1 MAEASEA
8 LSRIGGVGGVFAEFA
23 MLPDLL
29 RRGLRGPVT
38 ASNWTTLFA
47 QAGFNEAHLDREDM
61 PRNRSA
67 HAGFI
72 AHGAIRF
79 CEWLDLISPDGDLMD
94 AGRRVADLAVPE
106 SPPPDIPDVRA
117 QELAAVLAGQLER
130 HYLGAGGLP
139 LVRFLQD
146 ASADLADGGHPW
158 SGPAGGLL
166 LAEVDTLLWWGFA
179 DAERAAEVA
188 RGLAG
193 VRRRVLGL
201 LTEANADFAMEPE
214 EEPGAAVPGL
224 EHVPH
229 AVSFSDAVA
238 IWHYDKPELAAA
250 SDFSITEVRATAMA
264 LVFAELL
271 TEKFWRFEISVL
283 APSGAG
289 SQ

>member
-1 MAEASEA
+1 MVYFFPH
-8 LSRIGGVGGVFAEFA
+8 LSRAGGVGGVFAEFA
-23 MLPDLL
+23 MLPDMLSH
-29 RRGLRGPVT
+29 GLRGPVT
-38 ASNWTTLFA
+38 VADWTSHLART
-47 QAGFNEAHLDREDM
+47 GFNEDHLDEEDM

-72 AHGAIRF
+72 ARDAIRF
-79 CEWLDLISPDGDLMD
+79 CEWLDLLSPAGELTA
-94 AGRRVADLAVPE
+94 AGRRVAELAVLE
-106 SPPPDIPDVRA
+106 PPPPEGPDVGAR
-117 QELAAVLAGQLER
+117 ELAAVLAVQLEQ

-146 ASADLADGGHPW
+146 ASADLAGDGHPW
-158 SGPAGGLL
+158 SGPVGGLL

-193 VRRRVLGL
+193 VRHRVLGL
-201 LTEANADFAMEPE
+201 LTEANEAFVLDPVE
-214 EEPGAAVPGL
+214 EAPGLGHVPG
-224 EHVPH
+224 

-250 SDFSITEVRATAMA
+250 SDFSITEVRVTAMA
-264 LVFAELL
+264 MVFAELL
-271 TEKFWRFEISVL
+271 AEKFWRFEISVL

-289 SQ
+289 LQ

>member
-1 MAEASEA
+1 MAEASKA
-8 LSRIGGVGGVFAEFA
+8 LKRTGGVGGVFAEFA
-23 MLPDLL
+23 MLPGLL

-38 ASNWTTLFA
+38 ASDWTTLFA

-72 AHGAIRF
+72 AHGAVRF
-79 CEWLDLISPDGDLMD
+79 CEWLDLLSPDGDLTA

-106 SPPPDIPDVRA
+106 SPPPDVPDVRA
-117 QELAAVLAGQLER
+117 QELAAVLAEQLDR

-139 LVRFLQD
+139 LVNFLQD
-146 ASADLADGGHPW
+146 ASGDLADGGYPW

-193 VRRRVLGL
+193 VRHRVLGL
-201 LTEANADFAMEPE
+201 LTEDNPEFVME
-214 EEPGAAVPGL
+214 AAVEAAGL
-224 EHVPH
+224 EHVPG
-229 AVSFSDAVA
+229 AVSVCDAVA
-238 IWHYDKPELAAA
+238 IWHYDKQELAAA

-271 TEKFWRFEISVL
+271 SEKFWRFEISVL
-283 APSGAG
+283 APSAAG